1 MGPTLGMNVKLAH
14 KHKVDTSYKGALFRA
29 NLDSCEL
36 YYILVLSSC
45 HACTVPSGAL
55 KATITPRLLPG
66 PLDRLSHSG
75 TEPFWHATYIRPI
88 LLCPRTA
95 YRVVPRYA
103 QTWAA
108 GSGIESVQLSQHF
121 QLAAD
126 RDRVVYLGVAS

>member
-1 MGPTLGMNVKLAH
+1 MGPTLGMNVKLAHKHKVDTSYNVKLAH

-66 PLDRLSHSG
+66 PLDQLSHSG
-75 TEPFWHATYIRPI
+75 TEPFCSHGQMRP
-88 LLCPRTA
+88 PG
-95 YRVVPRYA
+95 P
-103 QTWAA
+103 
-108 GSGIESVQLSQHF
+108 
-121 QLAAD
+121 LAAPNI
-126 RDRVVYLGVAS
+126 VLAALEVQATL